1 MAFAPPESAAA
12 AAEFETLRPLLFGIA
27 YRMLASVADAEDVV
41 QDAYLRFARAL
52 EEGTRIDSL
61 KAWLAAVTTR
71 LSIDLL
77 RSARVRRE
85 EYVGLWLPE
94 PLATDG
100 DFVDAPGIESE
111 SDSLSTA
118 FLLLLER
125 LNPVERAVFLLHDVF
140 GYPHDEVSAMVGK
153 TASNTR
159 KIASRARRA
168 VQSGRKVSSA
178 TRGERQQLASR
189 FFAAMT
195 NGDIGGLAGYLSE
208 SSVLCGDGGGKAPQW
223 TNPIEGVAD
232 ISRVLA
238 GLGKQV
244 AERGGRLEQREING
258 EPGAIVRS
266 SAGDIISVFAVEVAD
281 GRVAA
286 LRSVINPDKLRHLG
300 PVADVRAL
308 LRGSRSGGPVVA
320 E

>member
-1 MAFAPPESAAA
+1 MGVAPPDAGAG
-12 AAEFETLRPLLFGIA
+12 AAEFEALRPLLFGIA

-41 QDAYLRFARAL
+41 QDAYLRYARAL
-52 EEGTRIDSL
+52 DAGTRIDSL

-71 LSIDLL
+71 LAIDHL

-100 DFVDAPGIESE
+100 SFIDAPGVEGE

-153 TASNTR
+153 TESNTR

-168 VQSGRKVSSA
+168 VQSGRKVCTA

-195 NGDIGGLAGYLSE
+195 NGDVGGLAGFLSE
-208 SSVLCGDGGGKAPQW
+208 GSVLCGDGGGKAPQW
-223 TNPIEGVAD
+223 ANPIEGVAN

-238 GLGKQV
+238 GLGRQV
-244 AERGGRLEQREING
+244 AERGGRIEQRQING

-266 SAGDIISVFAVEVAD
+266 SAGEIISVFALEFD
-281 GRVAA
+281 GERVAA

-300 PVADVRAL
+300 RVADVRAL
-308 LRGSRSGGPVVA
+308 LRGSRGNSTPD
-320 E
+320 

>member
-1 MAFAPPESAAA
+1 MRDAPSPEGGHAQE
-12 AAEFETLRPLLFGIA
+12 AAEFEALRPLLFGIA

-41 QDAYLRFARAL
+41 QDAYLRYARAV

-71 LSIDLL
+71 LSIDHL

-94 PLATDG
+94 PLVTDN
-100 DFVDAPGIESE
+100 FTDAPGVEGE

-118 FLLLLER
+118 FLVLLER

-140 GYPHDEVSAMVGK
+140 GYPHDAVSQMVGK
-153 TASNTR
+153 TESNTR
-159 KIASRARRA
+159 KIASRARRS
-168 VQSGRKVSSA
+168 VQSGRKVSTA

-195 NGDIGGLAGYLSE
+195 SGDVAGLAGFLAE
-208 SSVLCGDGGGKAPQW
+208 DVVLCGDGGGKAPQW
-223 TNPIEGVAD
+223 TKPIEGVVNV
-232 ISRVLA
+232 SRA
-238 GLGKQV
+238 LGGVGRQV
-244 AERGGRLEQREING
+244 TERGGYLELRQING
-258 EPGAIVRS
+258 EPGAIVRTGV
-266 SAGDIISVFAVEVAD
+266 GDIISVFALEVVD
-281 GRVAA
+281 GRIVV

-300 PVADVRAL
+300 RVADVRAL
-308 LRGSRSGGPVVA
+308 LAGRSTSR
-320 E
+320 

>member
-1 MAFAPPESAAA
+1 MTAAPPDAGAAA
-12 AAEFETLRPLLFGIA
+12 ADFEALRPLLFGIA
-27 YRMLASVADAEDVV
+27 YRMLASVSDAEDVV
-41 QDAYLRFARAL
+41 QEAYLRYAGAL

-71 LSIDLL
+71 LAIDHL
-77 RSARVRRE
+77 RSARVRRV

-94 PLATDG
+94 PLATD
-100 DFVDAPGIESE
+100 DHFVDAPGIDAESN
-111 SDSLSTA
+111 SLSTA

-153 TASNTR
+153 TESNTR

-168 VQSGRKVSSA
+168 VKSGRQLSTT
-178 TRGERQQLASR
+178 TREQRQQLARR
-189 FFAAMT
+189 FFDAMT
-195 NGDIGGLAGYLSE
+195 TGDVGGLTSFLSE

-223 TNPIEGVAD
+223 TNPIAGAAN

-238 GLGKQV
+238 GLGGQL
-244 AERGGRLEQREING
+244 AERGGRLEMRQING

-266 SAGDIISVFAVEVAD
+266 SAGEIISVFALEVVGD
-281 GRVAA
+281 RVAA

-300 PVADVRAL
+300 PVADVRGL
-308 LRGSRSGGPVVA
+308 LRGSRAG
-320 E
+320 